1 MGYVPPPGPKSK
13 SLYLVGSP
21 HSIFVNSR
29 LLEGRGP
36 WGELLCQVARSEGK
50 QAPSPTDLEGS
61 KYLTDRSQKATDHST
76 NQRVPLQMKERG
88 VQRARSLFPVSCLPG
103 FPSWVSGEKPQSTF
117 SRPTSF
123 SMKLLSEPTLLA
135 LDRKE
140 PGSHSPPSG

>member
-21 HSIFVNSR
+21 QSIFVNSR
-29 LLEGRGP
+29 LMEGRGL
-36 WGELLCQVARSEGK
+36 WGESYCVRWQGRKASKPLPPQTWKEANTSQTEPESDRPLNQPTCSFTDEG
-50 QAPSPTDLEGS
+50 T
-61 KYLTDRSQKATDHST
+61 
-76 NQRVPLQMKERG
+76 G